1 MGDTHWR
8 EDSEFNEGEELE
20 LERGGSLVQ
29 VGECIGKKDQD
40 LSELVDKRL
49 KEREERVA
57 ARIAG
62 ASPSRPQASAI
73 RPQNSTPVTALYPRP
88 KPLNEVLGTPTG
100 HYGRATVSNLSPFE
114 QKHQGSL
121 DDNINHRPAKRQ
133 KQNHLAPSKNGYAQ
147 NLTGATLTLASTRP
161 PSTPTIRYEP
171 LRPSIQRPQ
180 AETIDLTKEEGE
192 GGEMSRRAIRDESSS
207 RKSPNRVQKRKSN
220 RSSPKRSGYARNL
233 TGAALTLTGMEAF
246 ASKSSTANL
255 VISTPSPASVDLEDD
270 RTSSPSENDLVVI
283 DGSSRTTTARTV
295 TKPKQ
300 ASNARVS
307 EADLPRN
314 PSPFYSTS
322 VIDSSIPKSAPKP
335 APKPIVSHEN
345 KTTKNSPA
353 AGLTTEQP
361 VTALR
366 IKSRPPRKMM
376 MLMEPPR
383 SRPSTSGETSKKS
396 KKMPKEG
403 LKCAPPSDEA
413 TPPEARERLNSHC
426 KKQGEFLE
434 PDDEQPSLDLDE
446 FSSSP
451 IDSGIDHNMHDN
463 FLSRRKPPAGKVC
476 SKIHSSPSH
485 SAGPLEKPTE
495 IPKVIEGMDENIPT
509 AGKLNR
515 TINSVHDA
523 TDKGLH
529 VPSQPV
535 SIIVNSSTMTEK
547 SMGTSKSDIDGA
559 TYAQRGEIVPQTDV
573 HAADDTARISL
584 QDSISTTVGGK
595 NTTIAKNTS
604 SAADEAKTTNSSV
617 SATLESEME
626 TMGKSN
632 SPLRK
637 EALLKLGRL
646 PDENTEARLL
656 EPHVRVE
663 GQVLVDKPNNTN
675 QPAPGT
681 GEPEAAGSSTAPG
694 DLGITENGGT
704 VPTVSTVTR
713 SENAS
718 QGFSDLTPSATDHFQ
733 GSVKVSVTQ
742 PNGTDQRG
750 HPHWQEARNNETVSS
765 EVMIKPSPKP
775 SPMIAMSDIEASAE
789 EGIVGFNPA
798 NGMEQTAESTTIIP
812 PKARVIN
819 FATRGPSIKVMAN
832 KTIDTMAPPAFNVM
846 MPKMPPPPQS
856 SSSTTRQETVVTT
869 AEEKTGIAGS
879 LAETQVCGPWSRES
893 FDLFGSWKPPPGR
906 ASMNA

>member
-1 MGDTHWR
+1 
-8 EDSEFNEGEELE
+8 
-20 LERGGSLVQ
+20 
-29 VGECIGKKDQD
+29 
-40 LSELVDKRL
+40 
-49 KEREERVA
+49 
-57 ARIAG
+57 
-62 ASPSRPQASAI
+62 
-73 RPQNSTPVTALYPRP
+73 
-88 KPLNEVLGTPTG
+88 
-100 HYGRATVSNLSPFE
+100 
-114 QKHQGSL
+114 
-121 DDNINHRPAKRQ
+121 
-133 KQNHLAPSKNGYAQ
+133 
-147 NLTGATLTLASTRP
+147 
-161 PSTPTIRYEP
+161 
-171 LRPSIQRPQ
+171 
-180 AETIDLTKEEGE
+180 
-192 GGEMSRRAIRDESSS
+192 
-207 RKSPNRVQKRKSN
+207 
-220 RSSPKRSGYARNL
+220 
-233 TGAALTLTGMEAF
+233 
-246 ASKSSTANL
+246 
-255 VISTPSPASVDLEDD
+255 
-270 RTSSPSENDLVVI
+270 
-283 DGSSRTTTARTV
+283 
-295 TKPKQ
+295 
-300 ASNARVS
+300 
-307 EADLPRN
+307 
-314 PSPFYSTS
+314 
-322 VIDSSIPKSAPKP
+322 
-335 APKPIVSHEN
+335 
-345 KTTKNSPA
+345 
-353 AGLTTEQP
+353 
-361 VTALR
+361 
-366 IKSRPPRKMM
+366 
-376 MLMEPPR
+376 
-383 SRPSTSGETSKKS
+383 
-396 KKMPKEG
+396 MPKEG
-403 LKCAPPSDEA
+403 LKRAPPSDEV
-413 TPPEARERLNSHC
+413 TPPQARDLLNSFC
-426 KKQGEFLE
+426 KKQGEILE

-463 FLSRRKPPAGKVC
+463 FLSRRKPSAGEVC
-476 SKIHSSPSH
+476 SIIPSAPTHSVGS
-485 SAGPLEKPTE
+485 LEKPTE
-495 IPKVIEGMDENIPT
+495 IPKVIEGMDENIPI
-509 AGKLNR
+509 AGKSNR
-515 TINSVHDA
+515 TIDSVHDA

-547 SMGTSKSDIDGA
+547 SMGTGKSDIDGS
-559 TYAQRGEIVPQTDV
+559 TYAQKGEIVPQTDV

-595 NTTIAKNTS
+595 NTTLAKNTS

-663 GQVLVDKPNNTN
+663 GQVLVDKPNNTS

-694 DLGITENGGT
+694 LDLGTTENGGT
-704 VPTVSTVTR
+704 TPTVSTVTR

-733 GSVKVSVTQ
+733 GSVKVSVT
-742 PNGTDQRG
+742 PPDGTDQRG

-775 SPMIAMSDIEASAE
+775 SPTIAMSDIETSAE
-789 EGIVGFNPA
+789 ERITGFNPA
-798 NGMEQTAESTTIIP
+798 NGLEQTAESTTIIP

-819 FATRGPSIKVMAN
+819 PATRGPSIKVMAN
-832 KTIDTMAPPAFNVM
+832 KTIDTMAPPAFNV

>member
-1 MGDTHWR
+1 MVYDERSNFVGDTHWR

-40 LSELVDKRL
+40 LSELVDKRV

-62 ASPSRPQASAI
+62 ASPSRPQASPI
-73 RPQNSTPVTALYPRP
+73 RPQNSTPVAALYPRP

-192 GGEMSRRAIRDESSS
+192 GGGMGRRAIRDESSS
-207 RKSPNRVQKRKSN
+207 RKSPGRVQKRKSN

-246 ASKSSTANL
+246 ASKRSTTNL
-255 VISTPSPASVDLEDD
+255 VISTRSSASVDLEDD
-270 RTSSPSENDLVVI
+270 CASSSSENGFVVI
-283 DGSSRTTTARTV
+283 DGSSRTTTARTA

-307 EADLPRN
+307 EANLPRN
-314 PSPFYSTS
+314 PSPFYSPS

-345 KTTKNSPA
+345 KTTKSSPA
-353 AGLTTEQP
+353 PGLTTEQP

-383 SRPSTSGETSKKS
+383 SRPSTSGESSKKS

-403 LKCAPPSDEA
+403 LKRAPPSDEV
-413 TPPEARERLNSHC
+413 TPPEARDLLNSFC
-426 KKQGEFLE
+426 KKQGEILE
-434 PDDEQPSLDLDE
+434 PDDELPSLDLDE

-463 FLSRRKPPAGKVC
+463 FLSRRKPSAGKAY
-476 SKIHSSPSH
+476 SIIPSAPTHSVGS
-485 SAGPLEKPTE
+485 LEKPTE
-495 IPKVIEGMDENIPT
+495 IPNVIEGMDENIPI
-509 AGKLNR
+509 AGKSNR
-515 TINSVHDA
+515 TIDSVHDA

-529 VPSQPV
+529 VRSQPV
-535 SIIVNSSTMTEK
+535 SIMVNSNTMAEK
-547 SMGTSKSDIDGA
+547 SMGTGESDIDGA

-573 HAADDTARISL
+573 HATDDTARISL
-584 QDSISTTVGGK
+584 QDSIPIAVGGK
-595 NTTIAKNTS
+595 NTTLAKNNS
-604 SAADEAKTTNSSV
+604 LAADEIKTTNSSV
-617 SATLESEME
+617 SATLESEVG

-663 GQVLVDKPNNTN
+663 GQVLVDKPNDTN

-681 GEPEAAGSSTAPG
+681 GEPEAAEPSAAPG
-694 DLGITENGGT
+694 LDLG
-704 VPTVSTVTR
+704 
-713 SENAS
+713 
-718 QGFSDLTPSATDHFQ
+718 
-733 GSVKVSVTQ
+733 
-742 PNGTDQRG
+742 
-750 HPHWQEARNNETVSS
+750 
-765 EVMIKPSPKP
+765 
-775 SPMIAMSDIEASAE
+775 
-789 EGIVGFNPA
+789 
-798 NGMEQTAESTTIIP
+798 TT
-812 PKARVIN
+812 
-819 FATRGPSIKVMAN
+819 
-832 KTIDTMAPPAFNVM
+832 
-846 MPKMPPPPQS
+846 
-856 SSSTTRQETVVTT
+856 
-869 AEEKTGIAGS
+869 
-879 LAETQVCGPWSRES
+879 
-893 FDLFGSWKPPPGR
+893 
-906 ASMNA
+906 